1 MRIKGTEGVVGRIGR
16 LFGQDKRHYSSQD
29 ADANAICKSVNQ
41 TSRQAGEFGSWQPSE
56 AVSTNWLGL
65 SLGLGLGIT
74 RSTVRPGAR
83 VWTLRVGI
91 DREWVNQG

>member
-1 MRIKGTEGVVGRIGR
+1 MVGRVGR
-16 LFGQDKRHYSSQD
+16 LFGQDKRQYSSQD

-65 SLGLGLGIT
+65 SLSLGLGLGLGIT